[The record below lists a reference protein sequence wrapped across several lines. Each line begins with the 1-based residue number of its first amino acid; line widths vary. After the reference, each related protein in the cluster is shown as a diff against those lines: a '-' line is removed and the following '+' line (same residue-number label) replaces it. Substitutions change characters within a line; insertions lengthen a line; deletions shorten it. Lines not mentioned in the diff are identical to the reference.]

1 MHELYLYILVM
12 AGVTYLIRA
21 LPLTLIRREI
31 RNPFLRSFIYYVP
44 YATLAAMTFPAI
56 LGATGSLVSA
66 LAGLTAAVI
75 LAFFDRSLIL
85 VAAGAASPFMRLNWY
100 YPFCTDLSLTFDPF
114 YVTVYPDLNYIP
126 IRSVKSVLRE

>member
-85 VAAGAASPFMRLNWY
+85 VAAGGCIAVYAAELV
-100 YPFCTDLSLTFDPF
+100 L
-114 YVTVYPDLNYIP
+114 
-126 IRSVKSVLRE
+126 SVLH